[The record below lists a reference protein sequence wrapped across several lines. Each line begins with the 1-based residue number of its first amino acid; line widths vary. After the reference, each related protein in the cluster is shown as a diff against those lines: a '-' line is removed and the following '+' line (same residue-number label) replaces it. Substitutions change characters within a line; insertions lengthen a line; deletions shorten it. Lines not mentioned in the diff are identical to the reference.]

1 MTLTVHQRGK
11 GGGTANELAP
21 TIQASLF
28 VGQAAGPMFSSCNWV
43 LPIFQSV
50 FQRSFRWYQTV
61 QKNMYDLRIRLVFLQ
76 QLRQTQKDNILKPK
90 LNNPL
95 CSNYHPSDFVRNLLI
110 VNLDVLDLF

>member
-1 MTLTVHQRGK
+1 
-11 GGGTANELAP
+11 
-21 TIQASLF
+21 
-28 VGQAAGPMFSSCNWV
+28 
-43 LPIFQSV
+43 
-50 FQRSFRWYQTV
+50 
-61 QKNMYDLRIRLVFLQ
+61 MYDLRIRLVFLQ

>member
-1 MTLTVHQRGK
+1 MNLPLQFK
-11 GGGTANELAP
+11 PLYSWDKL
-21 TIQASLF
+21 QDQCL
-28 VGQAAGPMFSSCNWV
+28 V
-43 LPIFQSV
+43 LVTGCCRSFSV